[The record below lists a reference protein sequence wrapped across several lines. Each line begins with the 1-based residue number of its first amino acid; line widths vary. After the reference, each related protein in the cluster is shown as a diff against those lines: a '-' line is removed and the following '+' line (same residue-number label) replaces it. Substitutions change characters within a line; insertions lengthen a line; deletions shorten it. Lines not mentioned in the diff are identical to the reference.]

1 MDNLPMHM
9 LYDSD
14 TYSVTHMLANA
25 VAADVPADKLKEG
38 EQVLIVPRLVRHGFE
53 IVDKRSGKEVYLD
66 GSWAELFQQHI
77 SAWQLKTPTQEEVE
91 DTLEQ
96 YAELAQN
103 PVVVH

>member
-1 MDNLPMHM
+1 MHT

-25 VAADVPADKLKEG
+25 VAADAVSEADGERV
-38 EQVLIVPRLVRHGFE
+38 EQVLLVPVLARHGFE
-53 IVDKRSGKEVYLD
+53 IVDKRAGKEVYLD
-66 GSWAELFQQHI
+66 GSWAELFQQKI
-77 SAWQLKTPTQEEVE
+77 SAWQQKTPTQEEVE

>member
-1 MDNLPMHM
+1 MQT
-9 LYDSD
+9 LYDSE

-25 VAADVPADKLKEG
+25 AMVEGAGDADTAPPKHDAPAQNALPM
-38 EQVLIVPRLVRHGFE
+38 LARHGFE

>member
-1 MDNLPMHM
+1 MQT
-9 LYDSD
+9 LYDSE

-25 VAADVPADKLKEG
+25 EAGQHPSGASKS
-38 EQVLIVPRLVRHGFE
+38 EQPLRTMPLLARHGFE

-77 SAWQLKTPTQEEVE
+77 VAWQVNTPTQEEVE

-103 PVVVH
+103 PVHMH

>member
-1 MDNLPMHM
+1 MHT

-25 VAADVPADKLKEG
+25 VAADASRELDGQGV
-38 EQVLIVPRLVRHGFE
+38 EQVLLVPTLARHGFE
-53 IVDKRSGKEVYLD
+53 IVDKRAGKEVYLD

-77 SAWQLKTPTQEEVE
+77 SAWQQNTPTQEEVE

>member
-1 MDNLPMHM
+1 MHM

-14 TYSVTHMLANA
+14 TYSVTHMLADA
-25 VAADVPADKLKEG
+25 VAADAAPDANSGRAGPALLLRVPTLA
-38 EQVLIVPRLVRHGFE
+38 RHGFE
-53 IVDKRSGKEVYLD
+53 IVDKRAGKEVYLD

-77 SAWQLKTPTQEEVE
+77 SAWQRNTPTQEEVE